1 MKRSKYPLVFNMER
15 VEGETQRKGSLKCL
29 VMGIILM
36 AKERMALLNLVRSG
50 LAFVVVKPMRVKL
63 EWKE

>member
-15 VEGETQRKGSLKCL
+15 VEGETRRKGSLKSL

-36 AKERMALLNLVRSG
+36 GKERMALLNLVRSG
-50 LAFVVVKPMRVKL
+50 FAFVVVKPMRVKL